1 MRRLFR
7 RRLFQLRLIP
17 DRLLK
22 TAPDH
27 KDIMKQLVIATRG
40 SALALWQAN
49 HIKDRLEAE
58 HPGLSVE
65 LLKIKTKGDKILD
78 VPLAKVGGKGLFVKE
93 IEEALLDGRAHIAVH
108 SMKDVPTELPEGL
121 EVGIIPERE
130 APTDSLLSVHYDGLK
145 GLPEG
150 AVVGTSSLRRQ
161 SQLATLRPDLKIESL
176 RGNLDTRV
184 NKLLNGDFDA
194 IVVATAGLNRL
205 EISAPKQEILG
216 PPDFLPAV
224 AQGALGIEYN
234 KDNTEVI
241 EMLQF
246 LDHTPSKHQ
255 VMAERGFLT
264 GLDGGCQVP
273 IAAWSQLDGDM
284 VRLTGFVADVDGS
297 NPIRMMAEGKVENAW
312 DIGMILAGK
321 VLEQGAKEILDRV
334 YARESA

>member
-1 MRRLFR
+1 
-7 RRLFQLRLIP
+7 
-17 DRLLK
+17 
-22 TAPDH
+22 
-27 KDIMKQLVIATRG
+27 MKKLTIATRG

-49 HIKDRLEAE
+49 HIKDCLEAE

-93 IEEALLDGRAHIAVH
+93 IEEALLDGRAQIAVH

-121 EVGIIPERE
+121 EVGVIPERE
-130 APTDSLLSVHYDGLK
+130 APTDSLLSVKYEGLK

-161 SQLATLRPDLKIESL
+161 SQLAALRPDLKIESL

-184 NKLLNGDFDA
+184 NKLLNGEFDA

-205 EISAPKQEILG
+205 ELDAPMHEVLG

-234 KDNTEVI
+234 KSNTEVI

-246 LDHTPSKHQ
+246 LNHEPTKQQ
-255 VMAERGFLT
+255 VLCERGFLT

-273 IAAWSQLDGDM
+273 IAAWSVIEGDQI
-284 VRLTGFVADVDGS
+284 RLTGFVADVDGS
-297 NPIRMMAEGKVENAW
+297 RPIRLMAEGSVDNAW

-321 VLEQGAKEILDRV
+321 VLEAGGKEILDEV
-334 YARESA
+334 YAKTQ

>member
-1 MRRLFR
+1 
-7 RRLFQLRLIP
+7 
-17 DRLLK
+17 
-22 TAPDH
+22 
-27 KDIMKQLVIATRG
+27 MKQLTIATRG

-58 HPGLSVE
+58 HPGLTVH

-93 IEEALLDGRAHIAVH
+93 IEEALLDGRAQLAVH

-121 EVGIIPERE
+121 EVGVIPERE
-130 APTDSLLSVHYDGLK
+130 ASTDSLLSVKYEGLA
-145 GLPEG
+145 GLPRG

-184 NKLLNGDFDA
+184 RKLLDGEFDA

-205 EISAPKQEILG
+205 ELTAPRHEILG

-224 AQGALGIEYN
+224 AQGALGIEYHSAN
-234 KDNTEVI
+234 AEVAA
-241 EMLQF
+241 MLQF
-246 LDHTPSKHQ
+246 LNHEPSKRQ
-255 VMAERGFLT
+255 VLAERGFLT

-273 IAAWSQLDGDM
+273 IAAWSVIDGERL
-284 VRLTGFVADVDGS
+284 RLTGFVADVDGS
-297 NPIRMMAEGKVENAW
+297 RPIRMTAEGPVDNAW
-312 DIGMILAGK
+312 DIGAALAEK
-321 VLEQGAKEILDRV
+321 VLAAGGKAILDEV
-334 YARESA
+334 YAREGR

>member
-1 MRRLFR
+1 M
-7 RRLFQLRLIP
+7 Q
-17 DRLLK
+17 K
-22 TAPDH
+22 VT
-27 KDIMKQLVIATRG
+27 IATRG

-49 HIKDRLEAE
+49 HIKACLEAE

-93 IEEALLDGRAHIAVH
+93 IEEALLDGRAQLAVH
-108 SMKDVPTELPEGL
+108 SMKDVPTELPDGL

-130 APTDSLLSVHYDGLK
+130 APTDSLLSVKYDGLT

-161 SQLATLRPDLKIESL
+161 SQLATLRPDLEITWL

-184 NKLLNGDFDA
+184 RKLMDGEYDA

-205 EISAPKQEILG
+205 DLSAPKMEILG
-216 PPDFLPAV
+216 PPQFLPAV
-224 AQGALGIEYN
+224 AQGALGIEYH
-234 KDNTEVI
+234 KDNKEVQA
-241 EMLQF
+241 LLAF
-246 LDHTPSKHQ
+246 LDHQPTKYQ

-273 IAAWSQLDGDM
+273 IAAWSVIDGDT
-284 VRLTGFVADVDGS
+284 VHLTGFVADVDGS
-297 NPIRMMAEGKVENAW
+297 RPIRLEAEGHVDDAW
-312 DIGMILAGK
+312 DVGMGLAKQVLDAGGK
-321 VLEQGAKEILDRV
+321 VILDEV